1 MLILHLSLNM
11 QRWRVLVRTRDRR
24 LLDEA
29 MLEVRRLQTRA
40 RGDN

>member
-1 MLILHLSLNM
+1 MSLNM
-11 QRWRVLVRTRDRR
+11 QRWRVLVRPRDRR